1 VARFVERGL
10 PDASTFLILKI
21 GVGMRFEP
29 ENFKLVLQ

>member
-1 VARFVERGL
+1 MARFAERGL
-10 PDASTFLILKI
+10 PDTSTFMILKI